1 MSVNF
6 RLDNKVA
13 LVMGGAGGIG
23 KALVEGLSRQG
34 AKVVISDFNTKA
46 QDETAKEAIK
56 IPLLLSISCIAAGL
70 GATG

>member
-1 MSVNF
+1 MSVQF